1 MKRGTTLMALE
12 VETGAHEPDRSPS
25 ETPRKVHEGT
35 HASKSPGAGTSN
47 AQAGPIPALNADRD
61 VQDHA
66 AQTAVSTDLS
76 TVREI
81 TVWIL
86 RGVSFQLAVDRG
98 LASWKLTPL
107 ISGTVLGKLSL
118 PGKPP
123 PPAIGLLLAP
133 LS

>member
-1 MKRGTTLMALE
+1 MALE
-12 VETGAHEPDRSPS
+12 VERGPTSRIEAQAEP
-25 ETPRKVHEGT
+25 EEGPRGT

-47 AQAGPIPALNADRD
+47 RGRPNTGSERGSGCPGSRRTDRGFD
-61 VQDHA
+61 
-66 AQTAVSTDLS
+66 DLS
-76 TVREI
+76 TVRGI
-81 TVWIL
+81 IDAPWRKLV
-86 RGVSFQLAVDRG
+86 AVDRG

-118 PGKPP
+118 TGKPP